1 MDSAFSNFCRRVS
14 IDSAFS
20 KFGNLLSM
28 VSAFSNFCCR
38 VSMDSAFSNVGDLR
52 PMEATPGS
60 VYLYI
65 YIYMCVIDFHWLDVL
80 ALWLQVFMRAEGSCP
95 SRSL

>member
-14 IDSAFS
+14 IGFAFS

-38 VSMDSAFSNVGDLR
+38 EYMDSAFSNVGDLR

-60 VYLYI
+60 VYLY
-65 YIYMCVIDFHWLDVL
+65 MCGGRRGAGPPPHGMVRNVCF
-80 ALWLQVFMRAEGSCP
+80 SN
-95 SRSL
+95 